1 MDPTAPRARSSYEQ
15 ARRPTLPRDWQA
27 DYVGS
32 VRPEILYHYASP
44 SGFAG
49 VIEHSSLWATDVRF
63 LNDFQELHYAWD
75 QFQKVLADRAASVST
90 YTEAYR
96 SELEVIENVGA
107 TDLDEMEF
115 RVFATC
121 LSELPDDVPQ
131 WRSYA
136 SDGRGVA
143 LGFDS
148 EQIVMLK
155 VPIGSPLEDGGLD
168 PLVPANSDERATWG
182 AVLGQVTYGAD
193 ARQAA
198 IADVLWQIEQHCGT
212 DDMST
217 TDQRAYNLIHQIPL
231 QLSRLAHVKHDG
243 FKSEQEW
250 RLTIA
255 EHLMSSNPSTIAAL
269 KHVMP
274 HVQWN
279 AMPRTTIDV
288 KFREGGPALFKPYT
302 NLPFMKSALVA
313 VVLGPNVNADLATP
327 VIRRLLDRHGFNHTS
342 INGSSMP
349 YRT

>member
-1 MDPTAPRARSSYEQ
+1 M
-15 ARRPTLPRDWQA
+15 
-27 DYVGS
+27 
-32 VRPEILYHYASP
+32 
-44 SGFAG
+44 
-49 VIEHSSLWATDVRF
+49 
-63 LNDFQELHYAWD
+63 
-75 QFQKVLADRAASVST
+75 LADRAASVST
-90 YTEAYR
+90 YTEAYS

-217 TDQRAYNLIHQIPL
+217 PDQRTHNLIH
-231 QLSRLAHVKHDG
+231 
-243 FKSEQEW
+243 
-250 RLTIA
+250 
-255 EHLMSSNPSTIAAL
+255 
-269 KHVMP
+269 
-274 HVQWN
+274 
-279 AMPRTTIDV
+279 
-288 KFREGGPALFKPYT
+288 
-302 NLPFMKSALVA
+302 
-313 VVLGPNVNADLATP
+313 
-327 VIRRLLDRHGFNHTS
+327 
-342 INGSSMP
+342 
-349 YRT
+349 